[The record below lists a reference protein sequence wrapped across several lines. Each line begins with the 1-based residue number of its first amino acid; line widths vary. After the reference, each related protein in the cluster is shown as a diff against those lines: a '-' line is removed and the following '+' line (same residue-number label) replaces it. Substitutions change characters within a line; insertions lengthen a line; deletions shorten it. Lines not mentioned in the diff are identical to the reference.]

1 MNSITIVGRIKEQPV
16 ITTTAKGNPISWLL
30 IEADRNFHND
40 DGSVSQDIFNV
51 MLWKG
56 IAEEVSAA
64 CKPGNL
70 VAVRGRLS
78 GDAVE
83 RNEKVPVGYLY
94 QLFSC
99 RSCRGFHRFPGT
111 LISMVE

>member
-56 IAEEVSAA
+56 IAEEVGLI
-64 CKPGNL
+64 CRL
-70 VAVRGRLS
+70 V
-78 GDAVE
+78 
-83 RNEKVPVGYLY
+83 
-94 QLFSC
+94 
-99 RSCRGFHRFPGT
+99 
-111 LISMVE
+111 I

>member
-83 RNEKVPVGYLY
+83 RNEKTFYNL
-94 QLFSC
+94 S
-99 RSCRGFHRFPGT
+99 
-111 LISMVE
+111 IIAEKVEILTRAKH